1 MSKPIIDSTLS
12 PFPENLFFYK
22 ILSPGDVSDEIP
34 IKLPLSCPLFLL
46 VYFSVF
52 WFLYWMF
59 PEWLWLSLSTY
70 ICLTSVMVSP
80 RSCKNFL
87 SYSFAYLRLLSDNQ
101 FLKYD
106 SKFLFRQWS
115 NLTIFRSHDRG
126 VRKMGTYCCGL
137 LLHILFLCCVLC
149 ICEQECAFQFQF
161 SNFIWLLALI
171 FIIISKRCVF
181 TKSYGSCNDEEA
193 MANG

>member
-1 MSKPIIDSTLS
+1 MVIFCKVFSAVYVQAIIDSTLS

-22 ILSPGDVSDEIP
+22 ILSTSDVSDEIP

-46 VYFSVF
+46 VSFSVF

-59 PEWLWLSLSTY
+59 PQWLWLSLSTY
-70 ICLTSVMVSP
+70 ICLTSVTVSP

-87 SYSFAYLRLLSDNQ
+87 SCSFAYLRLLSDNQ

-115 NLTIFRSHDRG
+115 NLTVFSSHDRG

-137 LLHILFLCCVLC
+137 LLHIIFHCCVLC
-149 ICEQECAFQFQF
+149 ICEHECVFQF
-161 SNFIWLLALI
+161 
-171 FIIISKRCVF
+171 
-181 TKSYGSCNDEEA
+181 
-193 MANG
+193 